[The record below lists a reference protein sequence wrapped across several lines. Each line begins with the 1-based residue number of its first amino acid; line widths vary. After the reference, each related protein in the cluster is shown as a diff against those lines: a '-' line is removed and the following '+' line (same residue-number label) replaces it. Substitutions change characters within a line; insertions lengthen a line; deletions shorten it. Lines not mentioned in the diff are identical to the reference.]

1 MGLSKR
7 IAEMNGVINL
17 PAVSSLLGEMA
28 SYAAML
34 EGLVEAQIATSN
46 EISEGVV
53 EPGRQAL
60 YAAIV
65 LQAEVYPKILNWMR
79 ELCGGGVIQLPSS
92 YLDFKNPEIR
102 SDIDRYIKSPEYNS
116 EEKVKLLKLAW
127 DIIGSEFA
135 GRHEQYEKFY
145 AGPPFVAKSR
155 MYQAY
160 DFKGGDDLVKSALD
174 GYNLEGVN
182 RK

>member
-1 MGLSKR
+1 MGS
-7 IAEMNGVINL
+7 
-17 PAVSSLLGEMA
+17 
-28 SYAAML
+28 
-34 EGLVEAQIATSN
+34 TSN
-46 EISEGVV
+46 NTEEEEEALDRIRRENFKKASELLDVV
-53 EPGRQAL
+53 
-60 YAAIV
+60 
-65 LQAEVYPKILNWMR
+65 R
-79 ELCGGGVIQLPSS
+79 ENDIEKVKKLLCC
-92 YLDFKNPEIR
+92 DEK
-102 SDIDRYIKSPEYNS
+102 S
-116 EEKVKLLKLAW
+116 EEKVKFLKLAW